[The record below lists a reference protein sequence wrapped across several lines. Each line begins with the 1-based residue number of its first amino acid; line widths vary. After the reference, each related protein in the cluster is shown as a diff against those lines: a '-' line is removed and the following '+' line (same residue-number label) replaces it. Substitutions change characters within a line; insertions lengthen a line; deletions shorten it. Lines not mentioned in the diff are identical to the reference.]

1 MTIGGDGMSDSLNPI
16 EIDATG
22 QVIRGVRML
31 ICLRW
36 PRDMIEELVGKV
48 LDNSEDLFD
57 EMEEKE

>member
-1 MTIGGDGMSDSLNPI
+1 MSDSLNPI
-16 EIDATG
+16 EVDATG

-48 LDNSEDLFD
+48 LDNSEDLFA
-57 EMEEKE
+57 EMEDKE